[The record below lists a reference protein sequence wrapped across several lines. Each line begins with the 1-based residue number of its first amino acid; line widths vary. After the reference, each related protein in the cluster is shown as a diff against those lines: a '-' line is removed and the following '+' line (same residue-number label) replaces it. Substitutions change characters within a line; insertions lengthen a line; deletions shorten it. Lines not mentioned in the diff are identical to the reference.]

1 MKERNVKMKKNREPG
16 NEFTLSDMIRGI
28 QYCVNSGVE
37 IVEQH
42 YIKTLEK
49 FFYSDGTPVTKTINI
64 NENSQIDVPLIC
76 LSNHGSLDFE
86 EMRIKTKMS
95 IDGIKEKEI
104 ENELE
109 MTADENYEITRGS
122 FSMSLGGVHKDN
134 NETSTA
140 EIEMVFK
147 RTDPPEALSRVID
160 YINNMVKIKERTD

>member
-1 MKERNVKMKKNREPG
+1 MKRKNE
-16 NEFTLSDMIRGI
+16 NEKESGFTLSDMIRGI

-42 YIKTLEK
+42 YIKTMEK

-64 NENSQIDVPLIC
+64 SENSQIDVPLIC

-95 IDGIKEKEI
+95 IDGISEKEVQ
-104 ENELE
+104 NELM
-109 MTADENYEITRGS
+109 MTADDDYEITRGS
-122 FSMSLGGVHKDN
+122 FSVSLGGVHKDN
-134 NETSTA
+134 NEASTA

-147 RTDPPEALSRVID
+147 RSNPPEAMSRVID
-160 YINNMVKIKERTD
+160 YINNMVKIKERAE